1 MYGKNTILGKLTHHF
16 QKHFREFGVSFGRCL
31 RFSHKSRVFFLRP
44 CQFFCCCTPRCLHLF
59 CMVLVPWNR
68 YFVLSNHINF
78 EQFWPEAC
86 NFINKETLAQVFSC
100 EFCGIFENTFFTVHP
115 WTTAS
120 RYRRSTV
127 TMWALIF
134 VHTNNSSKT
143 LAYNIFKIFL
153 SKMISFYHGDIIY
166 PCLGI
171 MSRCCYCPH
180 KSYLFYQDK
189 SEVSFW

>member
-1 MYGKNTILGKLTHHF
+1 MNIKHFSKFSCVTTYFLKTYGKNTILGKLTHHF

-31 RFSHKSRVFFLRP
+31 RFSHKSRVLFLRP

-59 CMVLVPWNR
+59 CIVLVPWNR

-120 RYRRSTV
+120 STEDPLSLCEPWYLCIPITLLKHWLTTFLRFFCQKWSPF
-127 TMWALIF
+127 TME
-134 VHTNNSSKT
+134 T
-143 LAYNIFKIFL
+143 
-153 SKMISFYHGDIIY
+153 
-166 PCLGI
+166 
-171 MSRCCYCPH
+171 
-180 KSYLFYQDK
+180 
-189 SEVSFW
+189 